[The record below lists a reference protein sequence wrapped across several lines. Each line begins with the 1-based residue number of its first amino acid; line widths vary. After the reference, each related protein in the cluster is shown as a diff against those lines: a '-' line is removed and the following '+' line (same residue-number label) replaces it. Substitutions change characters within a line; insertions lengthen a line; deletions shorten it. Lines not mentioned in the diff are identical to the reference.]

1 MGKKNFLFLRVV
13 LLVVFFVVICFSIQ
27 SLASKHS
34 LKTKSPSTVLK
45 VIVNGNNKFVHGHSR
60 GYFLPYQNSQHPI
73 LTMITCSDARVQTNI
88 FTFDPIDKIFV
99 IRNIGNQI
107 RTSEGSIDYGVLHLH
122 TPILLILG
130 HTHCGAI
137 KAAMLNYSNE
147 TTGIVEEL
155 DKLHL
160 PLSLAHAQ
168 GSFEQRWL
176 KNVQV
181 NVDYQVEFCVKRY
194 AKLIK
199 AGELVVVGAVYD
211 FINAYKRGYGRVII
225 TNINGIKDID
235 KIKKCKALK
244 KVSKKLRNIVVDRI

>member
-1 MGKKNFLFLRVV
+1 MKRN
-13 LLVVFFVVICFSIQ
+13 FFVFLTVFVVACFIVSFFSIN
-27 SLASKHS
+27 SSFASKHA
-34 LKTKSPSTVLK
+34 LKTKRSSTVLK
-45 VIVNGNNKFVHGHSR
+45 VIINGNNKFVHKHSKS
-60 GYFLPYQNSQHPI
+60 YFLPYQNSQHPI

-88 FTFDPIDKIFV
+88 FNFDPIDKIFV

-137 KAAMLNYSNE
+137 KAAMSNYSNE
-147 TTGIVEEL
+147 TTGIVDEL
-155 DKLHL
+155 DRLHL
-160 PLSLAHAQ
+160 PLFLAHAK
-168 GSFEQRWL
+168 GNFEQRWL
-176 KNVQV
+176 ENVQA

-194 AKLIK
+194 VKLIR
-199 AGELVVVGAVYD
+199 AGKLVVVGAVYD
-211 FINAYKRGYGRVII
+211 FINAYKRGYGRVVI
-225 TNINGIKDID
+225 TNINGIKDVN